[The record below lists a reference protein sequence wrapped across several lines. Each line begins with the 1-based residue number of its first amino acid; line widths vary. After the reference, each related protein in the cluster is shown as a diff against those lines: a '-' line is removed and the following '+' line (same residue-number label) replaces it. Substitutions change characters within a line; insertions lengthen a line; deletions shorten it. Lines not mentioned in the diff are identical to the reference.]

1 MGGAFHHGNRTP
13 IAEFNILSDPEA
25 ARIVFESGLPIV
37 MAGLDITDQASINQ
51 AELNRILEIGQ
62 KESQLLYEILDLY
75 SSHDRSLHDP
85 IAIMAIS
92 DPELF
97 EFVDVH
103 VDVETGGHFAT
114 GATIPDFRKKSNPN
128 LSRVK
133 VAMKLEHAQFMDRLI
148 EILKK
153 DA

>member
-1 MGGAFHHGNRTP
+1 MKKPPRGQRP
-13 IAEFNILSDPEA
+13 IIQDTLKTFEEEKKSILA
-25 ARIVFESGLPIV
+25 
-37 MAGLDITDQASINQ
+37 DQT
-51 AELNRILEIGQ
+51 ELNRILEIGQ